1 MGGDWQTAGAA
12 MATVAFLLALF
23 FAVVL
28 GFAAHR
34 GSICT
39 VRAVAEA
46 MHARTFMMFWSVVKS
61 VLWII
66 AITLPIFALLP
77 ATAEAVGG
85 WRFTAIA
92 VAGGFIFGL
101 GAGINGACAYST
113 MARLAEGEASMLVAV
128 AGFAFG
134 IFGFGLLVGGGAVAR
149 PSPAPAL
156 ILSLGTF
163 GLVVAA
169 LILAYGAY
177 EIRRLWR
184 TRPPGKSLRELVLA
198 RPYRLSTA
206 ALVMGISGALV
217 FLLYGSAGYTSTF
230 EVVIEGALGERP
242 WPSTAR
248 WLLLVAVIL
257 GMFVSAVARGGLR
270 FDCRP
275 RVDWLRNVFGG
286 LLMGLGA
293 ALTPGGN
300 DVLVLYSLPSLSPHA
315 LPSYA
320 ALALGVIAAILF
332 MRAVFGIEM
341 RAEVKHDIFLTDWGL
356 GRRSQK
362 S

>member
-1 MGGDWQTAGAA
+1 MGG
-12 MATVAFLLALF
+12 FLLALF
-23 FAVVL
+23 FAFVL

-61 VLWII
+61 VLWIV
-66 AITLPIFALLP
+66 AITLPVFALIP
-77 ATAEAVGG
+77 ATTAAVGG
-85 WRFTAIA
+85 WRLTALA
-92 VAGGFIFGL
+92 LMGGFVFGL
-101 GAGINGACAYST
+101 GAGVNGACAYST
-113 MARLAEGEASMLVAV
+113 MARLAEGEASMLVAI
-128 AGFAFG
+128 AGFAVG
-134 IFGFGLLVGGGAVAR
+134 ILGFTLLVGGGAVAR

-156 ILSLGTF
+156 ILSLGTW
-163 GLVVAA
+163 GLAIAV
-169 LILAYGAY
+169 LILAFGVY
-177 EIRRLWR
+177 EIARLWR
-184 TRPPGKSLRELVLA
+184 TRPAGKSLRDLVLA

-206 ALVMGISGALV
+206 ALVMGTSGALV

-242 WPSTAR
+242 WPSAGR

-257 GMFVSAVARGGLR
+257 GMFVSSLARGGFR
-270 FDCRP
+270 VDWRP
-275 RVDWLRNVFGG
+275 RLDWLRNVVGG
-286 LLMGLGA
+286 ALMGLGA

-320 ALALGVIAAILF
+320 ALALGVVAAILL

-341 RAEVKHDIFLTDWGL
+341 RAEVKSDIFLTDWGL
-356 GRRSQK
+356 GRRS
-362 S
+362 

>member
-1 MGGDWQTAGAA
+1 
-12 MATVAFLLALF
+12 MATVTFVLALF
-23 FAVVL
+23 FAGVL

-46 MHARTFMMFWSVVKS
+46 MHARTVMMFWSVVKS

-66 AITLPIFALLP
+66 AITLPIFVLVPASTGAVSGWQLTAL
-77 ATAEAVGG
+77 
-85 WRFTAIA
+85 A
-92 VAGGFIFGL
+92 VAGGFVFGL

-113 MARLAEGEASMLVAV
+113 MARLAEGEASMVVAI
-128 AGFAFG
+128 AGFAAG
-134 IFGFGLLVGGGAVAR
+134 IFGFSLLVGGGAVAR

-156 ILSLGTF
+156 ILSLSNW
-163 GLVVAA
+163 GLVLAA
-169 LILAYGAY
+169 LLLAFGAY
-177 EIRRLWR
+177 EIWRLWR
-184 TRPPGKSLRELVLA
+184 GRPIGKSLGGLILA

-217 FLLYGSAGYTSTF
+217 FLLYGAAGYTSTF

-248 WLLLVAVIL
+248 WLLLVAVIS
-257 GMFVSAVARGGLR
+257 GMFVSSLARGGVR
-270 FDCRP
+270 IDWRP
-275 RVDWLRNVFGG
+275 RLDWIRNAFGG
-286 LLMGLGA
+286 ALMGLGA

-320 ALALGVIAAILF
+320 ALALGVVAAILL
-332 MRAVFGIEM
+332 MRALFGIEM
-341 RAEVKHDIFLTDWGL
+341 RAEVKNDVFLTDWGL
-356 GRRSQK
+356 GRRPQK